1 MGEVLIQK
9 MLPVINQMAWPQS
22 PETTEL
28 GRKVYEVGLDQADD
42 YQTDPNVL
50 TAALRT
56 FQTSESRPYACAG
69 VAYTLLKAARE
80 KDDSYAQVGLAA
92 ALEWLEKAQEL
103 APDIFEIN
111 MVEPFIY
118 IYSGRFD
125 DARLVLDYME
135 SIDKNHYYLLR
146 AEIAYWQEQGKFDEA
161 IHWYGRAI
169 ETAETVPQ
177 KLRVRKELG
186 DCYFRFKQYDE
197 AIEVYKEAVHFAT
210 DNAALWHTMSLAYWR
225 LDDYEEAAHCN
236 RRALNIQSDLPGA
249 LKMQEA
255 LKEKLESG
263 GLTRRLFGG

>member
-9 MLPVINQMAWPQS
+9 MLPVVNRMPWPES

-28 GRKVYEVGLDQADD
+28 GRRVYEVGLDQADD
-42 YQTDPNVL
+42 YQTDPKVL

-69 VAYTLLKAARE
+69 VAYTLLKASRE
-80 KDDSYAQVGLAA
+80 KDGSYAKGGLAA

-118 IYSGRFD
+118 VYSGRFD
-125 DARLVLDYME
+125 DARLVLDYLE

-146 AEIAYWQEQGKFDEA
+146 AEIAYWQEQGKLDEA
-161 IHWYGRAI
+161 VHWYGRAI
-169 ETAETVPQ
+169 ESAETVPQ
-177 KLRVRKELG
+177 KLRVQKELG
-186 DCYFRFKQYDE
+186 DCYFRFKQYEE

-210 DNAALWHTMSLAYWR
+210 DNAALWHTMSVAYWR
-225 LDDYEEAAHCN
+225 LGNYEEAAHCN
-236 RRALNIQSDLPGA
+236 RRVLKIQSDLPGA

-255 LKEKLESG
+255 LKEKLDSG
-263 GLTRRLFGG
+263 GISRRLFGS